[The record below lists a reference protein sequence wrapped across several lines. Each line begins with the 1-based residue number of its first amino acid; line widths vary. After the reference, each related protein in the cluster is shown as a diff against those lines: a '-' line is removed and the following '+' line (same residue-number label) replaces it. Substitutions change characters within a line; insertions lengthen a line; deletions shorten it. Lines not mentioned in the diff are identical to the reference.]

1 MRSRHRA
8 HTHTPSRTHTNQ
20 QTNKHIQV
28 VEQGPTDEEKQAI
41 RAAINNAKTPEQ
53 LDQIER
59 MSRAGVYD
67 IEALKA
73 IAAAQ

>member
-1 MRSRHRA
+1 M
-8 HTHTPSRTHTNQ
+8 
-20 QTNKHIQV
+20 